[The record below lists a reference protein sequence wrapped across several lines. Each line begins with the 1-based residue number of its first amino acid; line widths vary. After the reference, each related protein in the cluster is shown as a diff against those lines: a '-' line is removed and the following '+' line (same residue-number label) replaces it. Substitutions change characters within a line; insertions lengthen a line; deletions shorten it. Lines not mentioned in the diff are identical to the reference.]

1 MNDIL
6 VQIPG
11 EVLAS
16 AKIPRSQWDAELKKQ
31 LALQLYRV
39 GMVSGAGACRI
50 AGVGKLEFQY
60 LLGEAGIC
68 QQYGVEDFHEDQENL
83 QAWQSSR

>member
-6 VQIPG
+6 MQIPG
-11 EVLAS
+11 EALAS
-16 AKIPRSQWDAELKKQ
+16 AKIPRSQLDAELKKQ

-50 AGVGKLEFQY
+50 AGVGKLEFQH
-60 LLGEAGIC
+60 LWGEADIC